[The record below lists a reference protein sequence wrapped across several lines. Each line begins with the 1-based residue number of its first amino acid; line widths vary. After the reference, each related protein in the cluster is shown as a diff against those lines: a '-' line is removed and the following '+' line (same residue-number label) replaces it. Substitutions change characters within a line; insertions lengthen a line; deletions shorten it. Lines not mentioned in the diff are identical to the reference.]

1 MRLNLDYVVSCNMDL
16 FNRLKCT
23 HTFIGVGCYY
33 KYTKKIDYEDR

>member
-1 MRLNLDYVVSCNMDL
+1 MNL